1 MATIGNLTMRKA
13 RASFASAYL
22 AAGGFNII
30 DNNGFKDADEAVKEA
45 FKSKAGIV
53 VICSSDEE
61 YPKYAPEIAAKIKS
75 VNPGVVVILAGYPK
89 EIIDDLK
96 KSGVDE
102 FIHVKSDSIETI
114 KSVQTKLGILKLN

>member
-30 DNNGFKDADEAVKEA
+30 DNNGFNDPDEAVKEA
-45 FKSKAGIV
+45 FRSKAEIV

-61 YPKYAPEIAAKIKS
+61 YPSVAPEIAAKIKS
-75 VNPGVVVILAGYPK
+75 VNPGVFVILAGYPK
-89 EIIDDLK
+89 EIVDSLS

-102 FIHVKSDSIETI
+102 FIHMKSDSIETI
-114 KSVQTKLGILKLN
+114 KKIQTRLGILK